1 MHDHISVSEISSW
14 RWSVDEDLAFYE
26 KAEIDSIGV
35 AFRKLEADGDPVAA
49 AAKFV
54 DAGLR
59 VTNLLVPGPFSLDTP
74 DAWSEQRE
82 RMSVVMD
89 TALALR
95 PELVVFTTGPAR
107 QLPWERAADA
117 LEEVMTA
124 PIVEARRE
132 DLALAI
138 EHTHSLRADVGF
150 LHTLRDAIELAWR
163 LDVGVCLE
171 VNACWAERNLGG
183 TIGAGID
190 VISLVQLSD
199 YAIGTHITPDRLVPG
214 DGDIPLGR
222 IVGQLL
228 DAGYD
233 GVFDIEIIG
242 PRIEDE
248 GYESAINRSI
258 DAVQQLIDPP
268 PDEPD
273 ADEPAT
279 GDEVPADDYESDA
292 M

>member
-26 KAEIDSIGV
+26 KAQVDNVGV
-35 AFRKLEADGDPVAA
+35 AFRKLEADGDPAAA

-59 VTNLLVPGPFSLDTP
+59 VTNLLVPGPFSLDAP
-74 DAWSEQRE
+74 DEWGAQQE

-95 PELVVFTTGPAR
+95 PEVVVFTTGPAR

-117 LEEVMTA
+117 LEEVMA
-124 PIVEARRE
+124 GAIIEAGRE
-132 DLALAI
+132 KLPLAF
-138 EHTHSLRADVGF
+138 EHTHALRTDVGF
-150 LHTLRDAIELAWR
+150 LHTLRDTIELAWR

-190 VISLVQLSD
+190 AISLVQLND
-199 YAIGTHITPDRLVPG
+199 YAIGTHTTPDRLVPG

-222 IVGQLL
+222 IVGQLI

-248 GYESAINRSI
+248 GYESAITRSI
-258 DAVQQLIDPP
+258 EAVQQLIDPP
-268 PDEPD
+268 ADGYEP
-273 ADEPAT
+273 EPR
-279 GDEVPADDYESDA
+279 GEGSIDA